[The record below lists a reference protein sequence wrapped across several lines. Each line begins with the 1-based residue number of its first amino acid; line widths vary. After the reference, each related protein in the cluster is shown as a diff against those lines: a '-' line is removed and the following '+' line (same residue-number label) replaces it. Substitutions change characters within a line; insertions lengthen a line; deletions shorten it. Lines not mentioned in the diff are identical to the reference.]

1 MLEKMN
7 EKYHTTIVII
17 THNEGIAAMSDRI
30 IRIHDGKV
38 RQNITNKRIKVE
50 ELDI

>member
-17 THNEGIAAMSDRI
+17 THNEGIAAMADRI
-30 IRIHDGKV
+30 VRIHDG
-38 RQNITNKRIKVE
+38 RIIRNDTQKRKSVK
-50 ELDI
+50 ELEI